1 MEQIIIGYLAGVTSV
16 IAIWIFFNARGKGL
30 SPSSIKNRID
40 SNNITTERGLGS
52 LKTNNKESGRII
64 DEAEDEVK
72 RGLKALGNTD
82 RAISEIIAAS
92 RREGRSD
99 D

>member
-1 MEQIIIGYLAGVTSV
+1 MEIFILGYILGCSSV
-16 IAIWIFFNARGKGL
+16 IAIWIFFNARGKGN
-30 SPSSIKNRID
+30 SPGAIQQDVDR
-40 SNNITTERGLGS
+40 NNTSTREGIEQ
-52 LKTNNKESGRII
+52 LKTNNKESGHII
-64 DEAEDEVK
+64 DEAQEEVR

-92 RREGRSD
+92 RREGHSD

>member
-1 MEQIIIGYLAGVTSV
+1 MEQIIIGYLAGVISV
-16 IAIWIFFNARGKGL
+16 IAIWIFFNARGAGN
-30 SPSSIKNRID
+30 SSGTLKERVDRNNTSTREGID
-40 SNNITTERGLGS
+40 Q
-52 LKTNNKESGRII
+52 LKTNNRESGHII
-64 DEAEDEVK
+64 DEAQKEVR

-82 RAISEIIAAS
+82 RAISEIITAA